1 MGPLLSAVRQRA
13 LARGWPGFGFFQP
26 RPSHQ
31 VSPPGSRGTEPLH
44 WRRAGGLVLLWN
56 TVRGE
61 SRPSGQQGTRVQ
73 DLPVRASVASSA
85 TVHRQGFQFSS
96 NKEDFSSRRT
106 QEDKREGKSLI
117 PKTAAQPVCQRR
129 VFARGAV
136 VVTSHKVSSVD
147 TFRIR
152 V

>member
-1 MGPLLSAVRQRA
+1 MGSLLSAVRQRA
-13 LARGWPGFGFFQP
+13 LARGWPGFSFFQP

-44 WRRAGGLVLLWN
+44 SRRARGLVLLWN

-85 TVHRQGFQFSS
+85 TVHREGFQFSS

-106 QEDKREGKSLI
+106 QEDNREGKSLI
-117 PKTAAQPVCQRR
+117 PKTQPNQYASVGSSLEEPWWEQ
-129 VFARGAV
+129 
-136 VVTSHKVSSVD
+136 VTRSPLLIH
-147 TFRIR
+147 FE
-152 V
+152 